1 MEGLSFW
8 RWNFSSPF
16 CLLLSPSNT
25 KSVQNEKTKTFK
37 IFLFLTHIG
46 YTPKLWLNLQL
57 SVYCLLSNINL
68 NLKLQKENVP
78 KVGGVVNQVSYRR
91 GVQFYAFS
99 VQIFP
104 RSFGC
109 GNFTQI
115 DQILSM

>member
-1 MEGLSFW
+1 MSQIGL
-8 RWNFSSPF
+8 R
-16 CLLLSPSNT
+16 
-25 KSVQNEKTKTFK
+25 SVQNEKRKTFK

-78 KVGGVVNQVSYRR
+78 KVGGVVNQASYRM
-91 GVQFYAFS
+91 GVQLYALS

-109 GNFTQI
+109 ANFTQI

>member
-1 MEGLSFW
+1 MSQIRL
-8 RWNFSSPF
+8 R
-16 CLLLSPSNT
+16 
-25 KSVQNEKTKTFK
+25 SVQNEKRKTFK

-109 GNFTQI
+109 ANFTQI